1 MHNRFLQLAYATSFM
16 ICSQTIVLQM
26 STSNIYFT
34 ENAWLHAWLH
44 LEPGNKMHERMRQI
58 YKLLR
63 PPLICT
69 SCLVIRHWLTTYT
82 GLVFLQTCCSSAC
95 LYTTDFSF
103 KGINSIFHSVWLQ
116 FSRFCPPR
124 ESCLTP
130 VSPES
135 CPLVQA
141 FLAEC
146 PGRVFLGHAQ
156 TQLKTGLQTQERHLF
171 LFTDT
176 LLVAKAK

>member
-1 MHNRFLQLAYATSFM
+1 MCLFSIIALFLSY
-16 ICSQTIVLQM
+16 
-26 STSNIYFT
+26 
-34 ENAWLHAWLH
+34 
-44 LEPGNKMHERMRQI
+44 
-58 YKLLR
+58 
-63 PPLICT
+63 
-69 SCLVIRHWLTTYT
+69 
-82 GLVFLQTCCSSAC
+82 
-95 LYTTDFSF
+95 
-103 KGINSIFHSVWLQ
+103 
-116 FSRFCPPR
+116 R
-124 ESCLTP
+124 ESSLTP

-146 PGRVFLGHAQ
+146 LGRLFLGHVQ